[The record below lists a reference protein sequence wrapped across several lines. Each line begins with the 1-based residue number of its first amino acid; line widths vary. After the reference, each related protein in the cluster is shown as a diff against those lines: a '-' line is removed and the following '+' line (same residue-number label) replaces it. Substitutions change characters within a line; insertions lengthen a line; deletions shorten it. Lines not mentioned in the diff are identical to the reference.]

1 MDQFKFK
8 TQQAILITLLKQA
21 IMKTK
26 MEVLRLWE
34 NKGYKEKLK
43 DMFNGPLEM
52 ETAFVGGIY
61 FKLPL
66 ATVIDKFTVFRDG
79 RQKRTTVY
87 KLGSYTKREALQQI
101 SLTVKR
107 SPERGAMIKFMVEE
121 GLVPCK
127 SKCLYELV
135 KKVEEKGLP
144 IGSDGWNG
152 VGQKDHA
159 HKATSG
165 NFGRVD
171 DEDIFPH
178 NRRNPD
184 AAEKRR
190 ILLPWIITMVS
201 TMEETGF
208 TDGKHGKEASLLGK
222 SSL

>member
-1 MDQFKFK
+1 
-8 TQQAILITLLKQA
+8 
-21 IMKTK
+21 MKAK

-34 NKGYKEKLK
+34 KRGYKEKPK
-43 DMFNGPLEM
+43 EMFNEPFEM
-52 ETAFVGGIY
+52 EKAFVGDIC

-66 ATVIDKFTVFRDG
+66 ATVINKVTVFRDG
-79 RQKRTTVY
+79 RRNRTTVY

-101 SLTVKR
+101 SHTVKR

-135 KKVEEKGLP
+135 KRVEDKGLP
-144 IGSDGWNG
+144 IGCDNWNS
-152 VGQKDHA
+152 VGRKQKTHA
-159 HKATSG
+159 HEVTSRRSS

-171 DEDIFPH
+171 DEDIFPYS
-178 NRRNPD
+178 RRNPD
-184 AAEKRR
+184 ATEKRR
-190 ILLPWIITMVS
+190 ILLPWIMAMVS

-208 TDGKHGKEASLLGK
+208 TDGKHGKEVSLLAN